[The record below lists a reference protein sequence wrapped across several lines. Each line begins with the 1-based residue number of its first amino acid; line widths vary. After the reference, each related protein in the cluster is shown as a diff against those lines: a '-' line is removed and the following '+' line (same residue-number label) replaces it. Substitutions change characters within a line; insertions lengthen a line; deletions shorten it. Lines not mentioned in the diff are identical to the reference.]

1 MQQDS
6 GIPNCYRRI
15 QSPSGIFL
23 DSGNWGRYD
32 FRTNRPVGCRRI
44 SAGKYV
50 NPQQA
55 RASFLP
61 LCNERSTLVATIF
74 YERDA
79 NPDALKGKTIAIL
92 GYGSQGHAQA
102 QNLRDSGY
110 KVIVGLEP
118 ARGSAQQ
125 ARADGMV
132 VVAPDEAAKRA
143 DWIHV
148 LTPDETQA
156 AVYEQYIKPYLHPG
170 KVLGFSHGFS
180 IHFKTIVPPDDVDV
194 VMIAPKSPGH
204 LLRRVYS
211 EGRGVPSL
219 IAIQQ
224 DASKRAHEYALAYAH
239 GIGSTR
245 AGVLQTTF
253 KEETESDLFGEQA
266 VLCGGLTSLIKKG
279 FETLVE
285 AGYAPEIAYFECLH
299 EMKLI
304 VDLIY
309 EGGLGRMRYSISN
322 TAEYGDL
329 TRGEKVVGDETRA
342 AMKRTLADI
351 QSGKFAKEWIEENKN
366 GGKHFAALREKEKQ
380 HPIEI
385 VGAELRGMMSWLP
398 KDGKKPAETPK
409 EPTKQV
415 VNA

>member
-1 MQQDS
+1 M
-6 GIPNCYRRI
+6 
-15 QSPSGIFL
+15 
-23 DSGNWGRYD
+23 
-32 FRTNRPVGCRRI
+32 
-44 SAGKYV
+44 V
-50 NPQQA
+50 N
-55 RASFLP
+55 
-61 LCNERSTLVATIF
+61 IF

-79 NPDALKGKTIAIL
+79 RPDALKGKTIAIL

-102 QNLRDSGY
+102 QNLRDSGL
-110 KVIVGLEP
+110 KVIVGLDP
-118 ARGSAQQ
+118 TRQSAAQ

-132 VVAPDEAAKRA
+132 VVAPEEAAKRA
-143 DWIHV
+143 DWIQI

-156 AVYEQYIKPYLHPG
+156 ALYEQSIKPYLHPG

-180 IHFKTIVPPDDVDV
+180 IHFKAIVPPNDVDV

-204 LLRRVYS
+204 LVRRVYT

-219 IAIQQ
+219 LAIQQ
-224 DASKRAHEYALAYAH
+224 DASGHAHELGLAYAH

-245 AGVLQTTF
+245 AGVLETTF

-279 FETLVE
+279 FETLVA

-299 EMKLI
+299 EVKLI

-309 EGGLGRMRYSISN
+309 EGGLARMRYSISN

-329 TRGEKVVGDETRA
+329 TRGEAVVGDATRQ
-342 AMKRTLADI
+342 AMQKTLADI
-351 QSGKFAKEWIEENKN
+351 QSGKFAQEWIAENKAGCPN
-366 GGKHFAALREKEKQ
+366 FNQLREKEKQ

-385 VGAELRGMMSWLP
+385 VGAQLRSMMSWLP
-398 KDGKKPAETPK
+398 KTEKKQPNPQDA
-409 EPTKQV
+409 KQV

>member
-1 MQQDS
+1 
-6 GIPNCYRRI
+6 
-15 QSPSGIFL
+15 L
-23 DSGNWGRYD
+23 
-32 FRTNRPVGCRRI
+32 
-44 SAGKYV
+44 
-50 NPQQA
+50 
-55 RASFLP
+55 
-61 LCNERSTLVATIF
+61 ATIF

-79 NPDALKGKTIAIL
+79 NPTALKNKTIAIL

-110 KVIVGLEP
+110 NVIVGLDP
-118 ARGSAQQ
+118 TRPSAQQ
-125 ARADGMV
+125 AKADGMTV
-132 VVAPDEAAKRA
+132 VPPAEAAKRA
-143 DWIHV
+143 DWIQI
-148 LTPDETQA
+148 LTPDETQGEL
-156 AVYEQYIKPYLHPG
+156 YESTIRPHLTAG
-170 KVLGFSHGFS
+170 KILGVSHGFS
-180 IHFKTIVPPDDVDV
+180 IHFKTIIPPTDVDV

-204 LLRRVYS
+204 LLRRVYA

-219 IAIQQ
+219 IAIHQ
-224 DASKRAHEYALAYAH
+224 DASGRAHEYALSYAH

-285 AGYAPEIAYFECLH
+285 AGYQPEVAYFECLH

-309 EGGLGRMRYSISN
+309 EGGLSRMRYSISN

-329 TRGEKVVGDETRA
+329 TRGNQVVGDATRA
-342 AMKRTLADI
+342 AMKETLARI
-351 QSGKFAKEWIEENKN
+351 QDGSFAKEWIEENQK
-366 GGKHFAALREKEKQ
+366 GGKNFAALREREKR
-380 HPIEI
+380 HPIEE
-385 VGAELRGMMSWLP
+385 VGANLRGMMSWLP
-398 KDGKKPAETPK
+398 KEGKKAQCAPQPK
-409 EPTKQV
+409 PQV

>member
-1 MQQDS
+1 M
-6 GIPNCYRRI
+6 
-15 QSPSGIFL
+15 
-23 DSGNWGRYD
+23 
-32 FRTNRPVGCRRI
+32 
-44 SAGKYV
+44 
-50 NPQQA
+50 
-55 RASFLP
+55 
-61 LCNERSTLVATIF
+61 ATIF

-79 NPDALKGKTIAIL
+79 NPSALKGKTIAVF

-110 KVIVGLEP
+110 NVVIGLDP
-118 ARGSAQQ
+118 TRGSAKQ
-125 ARADGMV
+125 AKADGFTV
-132 VVAPDEAAKRA
+132 LAPAEAAKQA
-143 DWIHV
+143 DWIQI

-156 AVYEQYIKPYLHPG
+156 DFYESAIKPGLTKG
-170 KVLGFSHGFS
+170 KILGFSHGFS
-180 IHFKTIVPPDDVDV
+180 IHFKAIVPPADVDV

-204 LLRRVYS
+204 LLRRVYA

-224 DASKRAHEYALAYAH
+224 DASGRAHELALAYAY

-266 VLCGGLTSLIKKG
+266 VLCGGLTSLMKKG

-285 AGYAPEIAYFECLH
+285 AGYAPEIAYFECIH
-299 EMKLI
+299 EVKLI

-309 EGGLGRMRYSISN
+309 EGGLNRMRYSISN

-329 TRGEKVVGDETRA
+329 TRGPRIVPAEARA
-342 AMKRTLADI
+342 TMKKILSEI
-351 QSGKFAKEWIEENKN
+351 QSGQFAKEGLDENKN
-366 GGKHFAALREKEKQ
+366 GCKNFNQLRENEKGLLVEK
-380 HPIEI
+380 I
-385 VGAELRGMMSWLP
+385 GSELRGMMSWLP
-398 KDGKKPAETPK
+398 KGGKKAEQPQ
-409 EPTKQV
+409 PQV